1 MALDLKTFNST
12 TSNST
17 NNSTNPWKELSIP
30 CIDDP
35 FFLLFQD
42 ISYARRESVLVRE
55 RKTIL
60 RNVSGDFR
68 PGELTAIMGPS
79 GAGKTTLMDILAGFI
94 TSSFEGS
101 VTVNGIERN
110 LVEFRRSSAYIMQD
124 DNMQPLFTV
133 EEAMI
138 VAADLKLT
146 LKPRERLRRIEEI
159 LSVMGLTETR
169 YTLIGALSGGQKK
182 RLAIALELINNPPII
197 FLDEPTSGLDSVT
210 SKQCVR
216 FLKQLA
222 LEGRTIICTIHQPS
236 ASLFDMIDHL
246 YIVAEGYCVYTGGT
260 HNLVPYLS
268 SLGLRCPT
276 HYNPTDFIIEIC
288 NGDYGDH
295 LSRLVESVENGK
307 SNTWRSSV
315 ILSLGK
321 TEEIIVTHMSASS
334 KVLQQTNIR
343 VPSFEVEYKHT
354 TYYATGFWKQ
364 FHVLLRRNAI
374 KLSRDKILTLTRIS
388 MHLLIALIVGAIF
401 FRIGQDATYVLDNFN
416 LLFFNLMFLMFS
428 AFSSTLITLPLEL
441 PILMREH
448 FNRWYKLRSFYLANK
463 FADFPVQLTATCIYT
478 LIVYFMSNQIFEA
491 KRLILYVLMCF
502 VVSLVAQAIGFIVG
516 VGLTVQNGVIFGPLI
531 ILPFTI
537 FSGFFVHLNDAH
549 PYLHW
554 LFHMSFLKYGFEGTM
569 ITIYGYDRPKM
580 HCSDIYCHFA
590 MPKQLMIAVGMKQVD
605 YWFCMIVLIV
615 LYIVLDTI
623 AYIILRV
630 RLRKRI

>member
-1 MALDLKTFNST
+1 
-12 TSNST
+12 
-17 NNSTNPWKELSIP
+17 
-30 CIDDP
+30 
-35 FFLLFQD
+35 
-42 ISYARRESVLVRE
+42 
-55 RKTIL
+55 
-60 RNVSGDFR
+60 
-68 PGELTAIMGPS
+68 
-79 GAGKTTLMDILAGFI
+79 
-94 TSSFEGS
+94 
-101 VTVNGIERN
+101 
-110 LVEFRRSSAYIMQD
+110 
-124 DNMQPLFTV
+124 
-133 EEAMI
+133 
-138 VAADLKLT
+138 
-146 LKPRERLRRIEEI
+146 
-159 LSVMGLTETR
+159 MGLTETR

-605 YWFCMIVLIV
+605 YWFCMIVLII

>member
-1 MALDLKTFNST
+1 GKENGWRRGAGRKKRGRKNDLS
-12 TSNST
+12 
-17 NNSTNPWKELSIP
+17 
-30 CIDDP
+30 
-35 FFLLFQD
+35 LFV
-42 ISYARRESVLVRE
+42 SE

-94 TSSFEGS
+94 TSSFDGN

-146 LKPRERLRRIEEI
+146 LKPRERMRR
-159 LSVMGLTETR
+159 
-169 YTLIGALSGGQKK
+169 KK

-246 YIVAEGYCVYTGGT
+246 YIVAKGYCVYTGGT

-268 SLGLRCPT
+268 SLV
-276 HYNPTDFIIEIC
+276 IEIC

-295 LSRLVESVENGK
+295 LLKLVETIENGK

-315 ILSLGK
+315 ILSLGQ

-364 FHVLLRRNAI
+364 FLVLLKRNAI

-388 MHLLIALIVGAIF
+388 MHLFIALIVGAIF

-549 PYLHW
+549 PYLH
-554 LFHMSFLKYGFEGTM
+554 
-569 ITIYGYDRPKM
+569 
-580 HCSDIYCHFA
+580 
-590 MPKQLMIAVGMKQVD
+590 
-605 YWFCMIVLIV
+605 
-615 LYIVLDTI
+615 
-623 AYIILRV
+623 
-630 RLRKRI
+630 

>member
-1 MALDLKTFNST
+1 MYYQEPIYFINGAHRTSGLK
-12 TSNST
+12 
-17 NNSTNPWKELSIP
+17 K
-30 CIDDP
+30 
-35 FFLLFQD
+35 
-42 ISYARRESVLVRE
+42 

-60 RNVSGDFR
+60 RNISGDFR
-68 PGELTAIMGPS
+68 PGELTAIMGAS

-94 TSSFEGS
+94 TSSFGGS
-101 VTVNGIERN
+101 VIVNGTERN
-110 LVEFRRSSAYIMQD
+110 LVKFRRSSTYIMQD
-124 DNMQPLFTV
+124 DNIQPFLTV
-133 EEAMI
+133 EEAML

-159 LSVMGLTETR
+159 LSVMGLKETR
-169 YTLIGALSGGQKK
+169 CTRIGALSGGQKK
-182 RLAIALELINNPPII
+182 RLAISLELINNPPII

-210 SKQCVR
+210 SKQCIR

-236 ASLFDMIDHL
+236 ASLFNMIDHL
-246 YIVAEGYCVYTGGT
+246 YIIAGGYCVYTGGT

-268 SLGLRCPT
+268 SLGLHCPT
-276 HYNPTDFIIEIC
+276 HYNPADFIIEIC
-288 NGDYGDH
+288 NGDYGNH
-295 LSRLVESVENGK
+295 LSKLVETVQNGK
-307 SNTWRSSV
+307 SNAWRSSV
-315 ILSLGK
+315 NLSLNK
-321 TEEIIVTHMSASS
+321 AEEIIVTHMSASS

-364 FHVLLRRNAI
+364 FHILLRRNAI
-374 KLSRDKILTLTRIS
+374 KLLRDKILILTRIS
-388 MHLLIALIVGAIF
+388 MHLFIALIVGAIF

-463 FADFPVQLTATCIYT
+463 FADFPVQFTATCIYT
-478 LIVYFMSNQIFEA
+478 LIVYFMSNQILET

-502 VVSLVAQAIGFIVG
+502 VVTLVAQAIGFIIG
-516 VGLTVQNGVIFGPLI
+516 AGLTVQNGVIFGPLF

-537 FSGFFVHLNDAH
+537 FSGFFVHLTDAH

-554 LFHMSFLKYGFEGTM
+554 LFHISFLKYGFEGTM
-569 ITIYGYDRPKM
+569 MTIYGYDRPKM
-580 HCSDIYCHFA
+580 HCSDVYCHFA
-590 MPKQLMIAVGMKQVD
+590 MPNQLMIAVGMKHVD
-605 YWFCMIVLIV
+605 YWFCMIVLII
-615 LYIVLDTI
+615 LYIVLDTV
-623 AYIILRV
+623 AYIILRI

>member
-1 MALDLKTFNST
+1 MAVDSKIADS

-17 NNSTNPWKELSIP
+17 TNSTSLWKELSIA

-35 FFLLFQD
+35 FFLNFQD
-42 ISYARRESVLVRE
+42 ISYNRRESALARE

-60 RNVSGDFR
+60 RNISGDFR
-68 PGELTAIMGPS
+68 PGELTAIMGAS

-94 TSSFEGS
+94 TSSFDGS
-101 VTVNGIERN
+101 VIVNGTERN
-110 LVEFRRSSAYIMQD
+110 LVKFRRSSTYIMQD
-124 DNMQPLFTV
+124 DNMQPFFTV
-133 EEAMI
+133 EEAML

-159 LSVMGLTETR
+159 LSVMGLKETR
-169 YTLIGALSGGQKK
+169 YTRIGALSGGQKK
-182 RLAIALELINNPPII
+182 RLAISLELINNPPII

-210 SKQCVR
+210 SKQCIR

-236 ASLFDMIDHL
+236 ASLFNMIDHL
-246 YIVAEGYCVYTGGT
+246 YIIAGGYCVYTGGT

-268 SLGLRCPT
+268 SLGLHCPT
-276 HYNPTDFIIEIC
+276 HYNPADFIIEIC
-288 NGDYGDH
+288 NGDYGNH
-295 LSRLVESVENGK
+295 LSKLVETVQNGK
-307 SNTWRSSV
+307 SNAWRSSV
-315 ILSLGK
+315 NLSLNK
-321 TEEIIVTHMSASS
+321 AEEIIVTHMSASS

-364 FHVLLRRNAI
+364 FHILLRRNAI
-374 KLSRDKILTLTRIS
+374 KLLRDKILILTRIS
-388 MHLLIALIVGAIF
+388 MHLFIALIVGAIF

-478 LIVYFMSNQIFEA
+478 LIVYFMSNQILET

-502 VVSLVAQAIGFIVG
+502 VVTLVAQAIGFIIG
-516 VGLTVQNGVIFGPLI
+516 AGLTVQNGVIFGPLI

-537 FSGFFVHLNDAH
+537 FSGFFVHLTDAH

-554 LFHMSFLKYGFEGTM
+554 LFHISFLKYGFEGTM
-569 ITIYGYDRPKM
+569 MTIYGYDRPKM
-580 HCSDIYCHFA
+580 HCSDVYCHFA
-590 MPKQLMIAVGMKQVD
+590 MPNQLMMAVGMKQVD
-605 YWFCMIVLIV
+605 YWFCMIVLII
-615 LYIVLDTI
+615 LYIVLDTV
-623 AYIILRV
+623 AYIILRI